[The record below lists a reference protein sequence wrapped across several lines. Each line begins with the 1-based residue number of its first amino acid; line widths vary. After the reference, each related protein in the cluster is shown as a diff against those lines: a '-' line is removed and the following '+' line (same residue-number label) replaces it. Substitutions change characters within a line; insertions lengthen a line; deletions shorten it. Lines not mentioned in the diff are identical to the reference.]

1 MDINKIK
8 EDIGEEWGEFER
20 VLKETLVS
28 SSDLLN
34 TINSYL
40 VENNGKQ
47 VRPLLSILAARAL
60 GKPYRLTISCAV
72 VSEMIH
78 TATLLHDDV
87 ADDSK
92 YRRGTETVQSR
103 FNPAASVLT
112 GDYWLAKA
120 LSLIV
125 NDKDMGV
132 MSYFTKAV
140 QELAEGEIFQMQKA
154 SSLDTTEEDYYKIIG
169 QKTSSLFVAA
179 VESAVFTMNPGKE
192 VVDSMGRFAYHLGL
206 AFQIK
211 DDIFDYA
218 PQMDTGKPAG
228 GDIME
233 SKFTL
238 PLIAAVKR
246 AESSEREEMLK
257 AVKDAYPEDNTLALK
272 AYKLVEKYE
281 GKIIAQRAL
290 EEHCSIAIESLDVL
304 PDNIYKSHLISLT
317 KYMGS
322 RER

>member
-1 MDINKIK
+1 MEINSIKNDIQK
-8 EDIGEEWGEFER
+8 EWDKFER
-20 VLKETLVS
+20 ILKETLHS

-34 TINSYL
+34 IINSYL
-40 VENNGKQ
+40 FEHNGKQ
-47 VRPLLSILAARAL
+47 VRPILSLLAAKAI
-60 GKPYRLTISCAV
+60 GEPQKNTIFCAV

-92 YRRGTETVQSR
+92 YRRGSETVQSK

-125 NDKDMGV
+125 DERDLGV
-132 MSYFTKAV
+132 ISYFTKAV

-179 VESAVFTMNPGKE
+179 VESAVSTMNPGSKIVE
-192 VVDSMGRFAYHLGL
+192 SMGRFAYHLGI

-218 PQMDTGKPAG
+218 PQLDTGKPAG

-233 SKFTL
+233 KKLTL
-238 PLIAAVKR
+238 PLIAALK
-246 AESSEREEMLK
+246 AAPISEREEMLDAIRE
-257 AVKDAYPEDNTLALK
+257 AVPEDRTLARK
-272 AYKLVEKYE
+272 ALEIVEKYG
-281 GKIIAQRAL
+281 GKIVAQKAL
-290 EEHCSIAIESLDVL
+290 DEHCKMALKCLEVL
-304 PDNIYKSHLISLT
+304 PDTVYKSHLIALT

-322 RER
+322 REK